1 MKNNRMRITA
11 VMVMAIIITMGV
23 ATFLG
28 VLAIRSIGR
37 SDSDQ
42 MLLLLGEGGRNEL
55 NDYFESVEQSV
66 EIEAAYAESDL
77 EYRGLDGLSAHIEW
91 ARGIFARLANRTKG
105 VLTYYYRIDPSVSD
119 TEKGFWYVNLDG
131 KGFKEHEVTDIT
143 LYDTDD
149 TSGLVWFTVPKY
161 EGKPVWLPPYITDNL
176 DVRVISYNV
185 PVYWHDTFIGVLGIE
200 IDYATMASVVDRI
213 SFNNSGYAFIEDSG
227 GNLVYHPHLDVP
239 AMDVLP
245 ETPEGMDTGETFM
258 EYTYDGVVKRAV
270 ELGLHN
276 GMRLVVSVPTN
287 ELNARWQGWVTQIVS
302 ISVVL
307 LISAILMFVYILH
320 AIQKQK
326 ETEENNLKLEGE
338 LKSASELVDLMS
350 SLSSLITNIPAMAF
364 TKDAETGVYLACN
377 QALAEYSG
385 KKSPEEVIGRT
396 DYDIYDRDVAEHFVY
411 KDKMA
416 LEKDRAYVYFE
427 DVLDRDGKTVRNL
440 QTTKMKY
447 IDQTGRLCLVGI
459 CVDVTETARAKAEEA
474 AAEVR
479 IREEKKKK
487 DMEENYRRTLESL
500 NYKASHDDLT
510 GLLNRAGY
518 EVILSSLDPERVCLV
533 LIDADDFK
541 NINDCYGHETGDRIL
556 VKIADSLKRNFRKT
570 DSICRMGGDEFVVI
584 MPRGDNDLHLLISA
598 ALDEVNRELSDVRD
612 GLPPISISV
621 GIADGSQTSN
631 RVTLFEY
638 ADRAMYECKR
648 EGKNGYRF
656 YAPEG
661 LEK

>member
-1 MKNNRMRITA
+1 MKNIGMRITA
-11 VMVMAIIITMGV
+11 VMVTAIIITMGV

-42 MLLLLGEGGRNEL
+42 MLLLLAESGRNEL
-55 NDYFESVEQSV
+55 DDYFESVEQAV

-77 EYRGLDGLSAHIEW
+77 EYRGLEGLSDHVEW
-91 ARGIFARLANRTKG
+91 ARGVFSRIANRTGG

-131 KGFKEHEVTDIT
+131 KGFTEHEVSDIT

-149 TSGLVWFTVPKY
+149 TSALVWFTVPKH
-161 EGKPVWLPPYITDNL
+161 EGRPVWLPPYITDNL

-185 PVYWHDTFIGVLGIE
+185 PIYWHDTFVGVLGIE
-200 IDYATMASVVDRI
+200 IDYATMAAAVDRI
-213 SFNNSGYAFIEDSG
+213 SFHDSGYAFIVDADSR
-227 GNLVYHPHLDVP
+227 LVYHPHMDIP
-239 AMDVLP
+239 AMEVLP
-245 ETPEGMDTGETFM
+245 DTPEGLYDGGKYM
-258 EYTYDGVVKRAV
+258 EYTYEGVSKRAV
-270 ELGLHN
+270 ELGLGN
-276 GMRLVVSVPTN
+276 GMRLVVSVPVN
-287 ELNARWQGWVTQIVS
+287 ELNARWQGWVYQIVS
-302 ISVVL
+302 ISLVL
-307 LISAILMFVYILH
+307 LVSAILMFVYILH

-326 ETEENNLKLEGE
+326 ETDEQRVRLESE

-364 TKDAETGVYLACN
+364 TKDAATGVYLACN

-385 KKSPEEVIGRT
+385 RKSPQDVIGHT
-396 DYDIYDRDVAEHFVY
+396 DYEIYDSKTAEHFLH
-411 KDKMA
+411 KDKLA
-416 LEKDRAYVYFE
+416 LGKDTAYVYFE

-447 IDQTGRLCLVGI
+447 TDQTGRLCIIGI
-459 CVDVTETARAKAEEA
+459 CVDVTETARAKAAEA

-479 IREEKKKK
+479 MNEEKKKK
-487 DMEENYRRTLESL
+487 ALEENYRKTVDNL

-510 GLLNRAGY
+510 GVMNRAGY
-518 EVILSSLDPERVCLV
+518 DVLMSSLDIDRICLV

-541 NINDCYGHETGDRIL
+541 SINDCYGHETGDRIL
-556 VKIADSLKRNFRKT
+556 IKITESLRRNFRKT

-584 MPRGDNDLHLLISA
+584 MPRGKNDLKLLIPA
-598 ALDEVNRELSDVRD
+598 AVNQVNRELSDVSD
-612 GLPPISISV
+612 GLPPVSVSV
-621 GIADGSQTSN
+621 GIADGSQASDPI
-631 RVTLFEY
+631 TLFEY

-661 LEK
+661 

>member
-77 EYRGLDGLSAHIEW
+77 EYRGLDGLSAHMEW

-131 KGFKEHEVTDIT
+131 KGFKEHEVTDIA

-447 IDQTGRLCLVGI
+447 TDQTGRLCLVGI

-598 ALDEVNRELSDVRD
+598 ALDEVKRELSDVRD

>member
-77 EYRGLDGLSAHIEW
+77 EYRGLDGLSAHMEW

-213 SFNNSGYAFIEDSG
+213 SFNNSGYAFIEDSE

-276 GMRLVVSVPTN
+276 GMRLVVSVPTK
-287 ELNARWQGWVTQIVS
+287 ELNARWQGWVTQILS

-447 IDQTGRLCLVGI
+447 TDQTGRLCLVGI

-518 EVILSSLDPERVCLV
+518 EVILSSLDTERVCLV

-584 MPRGDNDLHLLISA
+584 MPRGDNDLHLMISA
-598 ALDEVNRELSDVRD
+598 AVDEVNRELSDVRD

>member
-1 MKNNRMRITA
+1 MKNNRIRITA

-77 EYRGLDGLSAHIEW
+77 EYRGLDGLSAHMEW

-213 SFNNSGYAFIEDSG
+213 SFNNSGYAFIEDSE

-287 ELNARWQGWVTQIVS
+287 ELNARWQGWVTQILS

>member
-1 MKNNRMRITA
+1 MKNNRIRITA

-77 EYRGLDGLSAHIEW
+77 EYRGLDGLSAHMEW

-213 SFNNSGYAFIEDSG
+213 SFNNSGYAFIEDSE

-326 ETEENNLKLEGE
+326 EAEENNLKLEGE

-377 QALAEYSG
+377 QALADYSG

-598 ALDEVNRELSDVRD
+598 AVDEVNRELSDVRD

>member
-1 MKNNRMRITA
+1 MKNNRIRITA

-77 EYRGLDGLSAHIEW
+77 EYRGLDGLSAHMEW

-213 SFNNSGYAFIEDSG
+213 SFNNSGYAFIEDSE

-447 IDQTGRLCLVGI
+447 IDKTGRLCLVGI

-584 MPRGDNDLHLLISA
+584 MPRRDNDLHLLISA
-598 ALDEVNRELSDVRD
+598 AVDEVNRELSDVRD

>member
-1 MKNNRMRITA
+1 MKNNRIRITA

-77 EYRGLDGLSAHIEW
+77 EYRGLDGLSAHMEW

-213 SFNNSGYAFIEDSG
+213 SFNNSGYAFIEDSE

-287 ELNARWQGWVTQIVS
+287 ELNARWQGWVTQILS

-447 IDQTGRLCLVGI
+447 IDKTGRLCLVGI

-584 MPRGDNDLHLLISA
+584 MPRRDNDLHLLISA
-598 ALDEVNRELSDVRD
+598 AVDEVNRELSDVRD